1 MENYYT
7 TLGLTKSA
15 SIADV
20 TASFRKLALK
30 HHPDRNP
37 EDQLASKAK
46 LDQICESYD
55 VLSNPMYRAVFD
67 QHGKRGLNSAV
78 ADGKG
83 GNVKGTGNYK
93 FGMHGDSDAIFMRVF
108 GTDNPFA
115 ELYQVSKDFFDPNY
129 VEPVPCIVRVDIECS
144 LEEFFAGGIKVVP
157 VDIPGAGTFDVTITV
172 LCGWTAGTE
181 LCMSAREIA
190 GVSCPKEHYTTQC
203 IFTMR
208 QAAHSCFEREGDDL
222 ITHPLSVPLVQAL
235 TGYTANIT
243 MLDGHQIPVG
253 VSEVISNDFT
263 KLLPGQGMPTHGDPS
278 VRGDL
283 VLRFKVVFPV
293 QLNDSQKHLIKSGLY
308 LPNEG
313 KQNTEQQ
320 DALRGMRRAFQ
331 FN

>member
-1 MENYYT
+1 MGIFRLSKMEDYYT

-20 TASFRKLALK
+20 TSSFRKLALK

-67 QHGKRGLNSAV
+67 QHSKRGLNSAV

-190 GVSCPKEHYTTQC
+190 GVSCPKEHYTTQR

-208 QAAHSCFEREGDDL
+208 
-222 ITHPLSVPLVQAL
+222 
-235 TGYTANIT
+235 
-243 MLDGHQIPVG
+243 DGHQIPVG

>member
-1 MENYYT
+1 MGIFRLRKMEDYYT

-20 TASFRKLALK
+20 TSSFRKLALK

-83 GNVKGTGNYK
+83 GNVK
-93 FGMHGDSDAIFMRVF
+93 

-208 QAAHSCFEREGDDL
+208 QAAHACFEREGDDL

-263 KLLPGQGMPTHGDPS
+263 KLLPGQGMPTHGYPS

>member
-1 MENYYT
+1 MEEYYT

-20 TASFRKLALK
+20 TSSFRKLALK

-37 EDQLASKAK
+37 EDQLAAKAK

-67 QHGKRGLNSAV
+67 QYGKRGLTSAV
-78 ADGKG
+78 VDGKG
-83 GNVKGTGNYK
+83 GTVKGTGNYK

-129 VEPVPCIVRVDIECS
+129 VEPVPCIIRVDIECT
-144 LEEFFAGGIKVVP
+144 LEEFYAGGIKVVP
-157 VDIPGAGTFDVTITV
+157 VEIPGAGTYDVTITV

-181 LCMSAREIA
+181 LSMSAREIA
-190 GVSCPKEHYTTQC
+190 GVHCPKEHYTTQC

-208 QAAHSCFEREGDDL
+208 QAVHSCFERQGDDL
-222 ITHPLSVPLVQAL
+222 VSHPLSVPLVQAL

-243 MLDGHQIPVG
+243 LLDGHQLPVG

-263 KLLPGQGMPTHGDPS
+263 KVLPGQGMPTSSDPS

-293 QLNDSQKHLIKSGLY
+293 SLNDSQKHLIKSSLY
-308 LPNEG
+308 LPCES
-313 KQNTEQQ
+313 KQNHEQQ
-320 DALRGMRRAFQ
+320 EAMRGMRRAFQ